1 MQLFIPNSNVEA
13 VILPQSGGYASLFM
27 SQHDQGNG
35 HNMASVNAGTSNAGY
50 VFAVGL
56 GGINL
61 AIDRALTSSGQNT
74 ARYQAIHQALYDES
88 GNDTTASKDGFTTT
102 DPVQFVLMVKPDPAA
117 ALPKYDGIIF
127 IDVFQKGQFPHQ
139 NQLNYGMVYVT
150 PPNNQKYASNYANDS
165 DFLKA
170 VVVTSA
176 TVVAAVDLY
185 NSKFANPGNA
195 NGLEIIETIRM
206 CLFSGEIYRGG
217 ADQNDVAESNIK
229 GLSSALAQGNSQIK
243 TVEFEF
249 TSAKNYLES
258 R

>member
-1 MQLFIPNSNVEA
+1 MQLFIPNTNVEA

-35 HNMASVNAGTSNAGY
+35 QNMASVNAGTSNAGS

-74 ARYQAIHQALYDES
+74 SRYQAIHQALYDES
-88 GNDTTASKDGFTTT
+88 GNDTTASKDGLTTT

-127 IDVFQKGQFPHQ
+127 IDVFQSGQFPHK
-139 NQLNYGMVYVT
+139 NPRNYAMVYVT
-150 PPNNQKYASNYANDS
+150 PPNNQAYASNYANNS

-170 VVVTSA
+170 VEVTSI
-176 TVVAAVDLY
+176 TIVEAVDLY
-185 NSKFANPGNA
+185 NSKYAFTGNGK
-195 NGLEIIETIRM
+195 GLEVIETIRM
-206 CLFSGEIYRGG
+206 CLFSGEIYRGD
-217 ADQNDVAESNIK
+217 ADKDDVIKFNIK
-229 GLSSALAQGNSQIK
+229 GLSSALASGHSLIK
-243 TVEFEF
+243 SVEFEF
-249 TSAKNYLES
+249 IDAKKYLES